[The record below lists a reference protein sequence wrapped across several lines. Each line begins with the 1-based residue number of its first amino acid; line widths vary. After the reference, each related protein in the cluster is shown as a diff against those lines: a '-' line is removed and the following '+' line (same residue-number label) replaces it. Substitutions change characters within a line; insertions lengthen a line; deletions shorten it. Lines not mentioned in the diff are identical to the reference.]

1 MLTEIKFA
9 PGIDK
14 QDTTVGATGRWTD
27 SDLARFRYGLP
38 EKIGGWSSLLTDT
51 IQGVA
56 RAQFS
61 FVDKDGNRYVAIG
74 TDKFLLI
81 YFEGQLYDITPW
93 VDNDAGTQTTFV
105 STLATDSASNK
116 TCTVT
121 TATPHSLID
130 GDMVVFDNVALAANL
145 IAAGLTNAE
154 FEDKLYQV
162 LTIPTS
168 TTFTIESVT
177 QASAVESTSAFGT
190 TQPYIS
196 IGPSEQTYGYGFGTG
211 LWGGTVTGAL
221 TNTLNGLLQA
231 DTAGTGGVGTSIT
244 LTSTTGFP
252 TAGII
257 AIADELI
264 TYASILG
271 NDLIGCVRGALGTA
285 TAGTSDGQAHATLA
299 VVTNATDY
307 NGWGAAVDAGTI
319 VLEPALWSLSNWGDV
334 LVASAANGKTYTWN
348 SSASAQFSTRA
359 SRTTLSPGST
369 SVDNSQY
376 WTALGT
382 LTVANTLGGQA
393 NEEVGNPTSSRLT
406 LISPTTRHLIHLGT
420 ETTIGDSTTQDDMFI
435 RFSNAEQLNQYTP
448 LATNAAGT
456 QRLQDGT
463 KIVGALIAK
472 ENILIWTNNAL
483 YTMKFV
489 GAPFTFGFEQVGTN
503 CGLIGKNAAIE
514 IDGVAYWMSNNGFF
528 AFDGTV
534 NSLPCSVEDYIFDDV
549 DTTKGQQ
556 ICAGLNNLFTEV
568 TWWYPSSGSDFN
580 NRSVAYNYGEAKQPP
595 LGTWYTN
602 TNTNFNRTTWMDTLI
617 YPLPYATSYNS
628 TGIGTFP
635 TIQGQSGLGNTTYY
649 AHETGDDQINP
660 NGSTTILESFIQSFS
675 FSLQPDQ
682 SEVFL
687 AMRRFLPNFKVLT
700 GNNQITVGVTDYP
713 ATNEVASTYSPFTIT
728 SSTTQVDTRARGRY
742 ANLKIENT
750 GAGEKWRFGTFQVDI
765 QPDGRR

>member
-285 TAGTSDGQAHATLA
+285 TAGTSDGQAHSTLA